1 MIIWINGEKLDLK
14 VLLEWLLSFIMVQI
28 FFDQMRFYS
37 IMDDWMLN
45 LWTLHFNFLFWTHNR
60 MHKKN
65 YKDIELNDG
74 TKRLMDKKLF
84 LIGKELGSQ
93 NNFQNMGSI
102 EQ

>member
-1 MIIWINGEKLDLK
+1 
-14 VLLEWLLSFIMVQI
+14 
-28 FFDQMRFYS
+28 
-37 IMDDWMLN
+37 
-45 LWTLHFNFLFWTHNR
+45 